1 MNFNNFYFKEDES
14 ILDNPN
20 FKKWFGHSKVVDKN
34 GNPLVMY
41 HGSYYDFNEFD
52 KNKRGQS
59 GTLAAKKAFWFTSS
73 LNHAT
78 NFSGGSESLVKPAY
92 LKIENPIVYDAKDIP
107 GWNTQWLHSIRN
119 EKVQTAIRKGK
130 DGVIFKNMHDLGG
143 PFTIVAVFEPNQIKS
158 TKNKGTF
165 DSNSNNINELEESL
179 VNEDITIDTEKKT
192 ANIDYKKNVSGIST
206 SMGKDKNF
214 TPFKTSGKM
223 FGNDIV
229 ISGYSSKLLDN
240 ESIQPKELRNI
251 IYNLIKSKSDEY
263 SLSIEEIE
271 YFVRRTIIY
280 LNRFFNKNNLS
291 FDVILLPKSSSAL
304 NMKMAQEF
312 KKRFP
317 YDVNLY
323 SDEITKSLPKD
334 LQIVG
339 DPPEIIRKAL
349 QRSLDKWNTEGK
361 FEIKKLPPSF
371 RQYVSN
377 LSKID
382 DKIFKKVEGKNVLI
396 IDDVLTSGI
405 TISDIIKQLRNK
417 SNPNIIYGVTLFKN

>member
-41 HGSYYDFNEFD
+41 YGSYYDFNEFD

-165 DSNSNNINELEESL
+165 DSNSNNIFEDEFPKINVSLDDLILVKKSVDGALDDFQLDKKSMTKEPIDVWKVKDKYLIVDGWHRFVEEIIKGKDNFDVYIVGEGYS
-179 VNEDITIDTEKKT
+179 DYYKT
-192 ANIDYKKNVSGIST
+192 DFRNDEVYNID
-206 SMGKDKNF
+206 
-214 TPFKTSGKM
+214 
-223 FGNDIV
+223 
-229 ISGYSSKLLDN
+229 
-240 ESIQPKELRNI
+240 
-251 IYNLIKSKSDEY
+251 
-263 SLSIEEIE
+263 SL
-271 YFVRRTIIY
+271 
-280 LNRFFNKNNLS
+280 K
-291 FDVILLPKSSSAL
+291 
-304 NMKMAQEF
+304 
-312 KKRFP
+312 
-317 YDVNLY
+317 
-323 SDEITKSLPKD
+323 
-334 LQIVG
+334 QIVR
-339 DPPEIIRKAL
+339 EIL
-349 QRSLDKWNTEGK
+349 EDL
-361 FEIKKLPPSF
+361 
-371 RQYVSN
+371 
-377 LSKID
+377 
-382 DKIFKKVEGKNVLI
+382 
-396 IDDVLTSGI
+396 
-405 TISDIIKQLRNK
+405 
-417 SNPNIIYGVTLFKN
+417 